1 MAVRIP
7 KSFAEEMG
15 FEDSSPAEMSLDDG
29 ALVIKPDRAKAW
41 DLDALLSAVTDE
53 NVHPAWETETVSAA
67 DADDAPGDDG

>member
-29 ALVIKPDRAKAW
+29 ALVIKPDKDRVW
-41 DLDALLSAVTDE
+41 DLGTLLAAVTDE
-53 NVHPAWETETVSAA
+53 NIHPAWETETVSAA
-67 DADDAPGDDG
+67 DAEDAPGDDG